1 MSWKFDDK
9 HTAAIYDS
17 QGREWRLEVK
27 PDSFATFFW
36 VAKPVRH
43 TVWATMYGGPAI
55 WSDRAEAKAG
65 AEATL
70 SELGF
75 TQPAAPRGHGG

>member
-9 HTAAIYDS
+9 HAATIHDG
-17 QGREWRLEVK
+17 QGHEWRLQIQ
-27 PDSFATFFW
+27 PDSFTTFIW
-36 VAKPVRH
+36 LAKPLQHGSSV
-43 TVWATMYGGPAI
+43 TMYSGSVVWG
-55 WSDRAEAKAG
+55 DRDEAKAG

-75 TQPAAPRGHGG
+75 AQSQESTE

>member
-1 MSWKFDDK
+1 MSWKFDSK
-9 HTAAIYDS
+9 HAAIIHDG
-17 QGREWRLEVK
+17 QGHEWRLQIQ
-27 PDSFATFFW
+27 PDSFTTFIW

-43 TVWATMYGGPAI
+43 GGSVTMYSGSVV
-55 WSDRAEAKAG
+55 WSNRDEAKAG

-75 TQPAAPRGHGG
+75 TQPQESTE